1 MDLKKAAVLVTG
13 GSCGIGFETA
23 RLLRERGA
31 RVAICARHQ
40 EMLES
45 AAKLIDVMPIVAD
58 VGKEEDVERLIRAVV
73 KEYDDYNV
81 LINNAGFGAFAPL
94 VDLTADEFFRVW
106 QTNVLGAMLVARE
119 STHHFVGRA
128 YGNIVNI
135 SSTAGHRGFANGSAY
150 CASKFALNALTQCW
164 RAELRQHNIRVMQV
178 NPSEV
183 QTSFGA
189 QQSQP
194 VKPEN
199 PTKLIAADIGQHI
212 VDILEMEDR
221 GFVTETTIWATNPQD
236 PVGGDR

>member
-31 RVAICARHQ
+31 RVAICARHGD
-40 EMLES
+40 MLES
-45 AAKLIDVMPIVAD
+45 AAKQLGVLPIVAD
-58 VGKEEDVERLIRAVV
+58 VGKEEDVQRMIQAVV

-119 STHHFVGRA
+119 SAHHFIGRG

-135 SSTAGHRGFANGSAY
+135 ASTAALRGFANGSAY
-150 CASKFALNALTQCW
+150 CSSKFALHALTECW

-189 QQSQP
+189 EES
-194 VKPEN
+194 KPMKPQN
-199 PTKLIAADIGQHI
+199 DTKLVAADVGQMI
-212 VDILEMEDR
+212 VSMLEMEDR
-221 GFVTETTIWATNPQD
+221 GFVTEATLWATNPRQ
-236 PVGGDR
+236 G